1 MDNLK
6 ENKPTVTPISAEK
19 PKRKPPVFLI
29 ILIIALCCVI
39 AYLGYTY
46 SNLKKQSEIEKTELE
61 RQKNNLENELK
72 SIYNQY
78 DSLKTENDTMNL
90 KLLAEQQRIEK
101 LLKVNANNVYKIRMY
116 EKELQTIREVLKSY
130 VFQIDSLNQA
140 NIALKT
146 ENIEVKQRLKQTE
159 IEKEELIV
167 QKEELTQVVE
177 RASMLS
183 AKNIVI
189 TPLNKR
195 SKENLNANKV
205 DKIRTCFT
213 IRENAVV
220 VPGNKTVYL
229 RIARPDEVILTS
241 GVNLFE
247 YQGEQ
252 IVFTAS
258 REVQYENA
266 DVELCIFWTNDGQL
280 TPGAYKVSIFTEGNE
295 IGSSTFTLK

>member
-1 MDNLK
+1 MENIQ
-6 ENKPTVTPISAEK
+6 ENKPSGPVIQAGK
-19 PKRKPPVFLI
+19 PKRKPPVLLI

-46 SNLKKQSEIEKTELE
+46 HNLKKQSEIEKTELE
-61 RQKNNLENELK
+61 RQKGNLENELK

-116 EKELQTIREVLKSY
+116 EKELATIREVLKSY
-130 VFQIDSLNQA
+130 VYQIDSLNQA
-140 NIALKT
+140 NIALRT
-146 ENIEVKQRLKQTE
+146 ENIEVKQKLKQTE

-167 QKEELTQVVE
+167 QKEELSQVVE
-177 RASMLS
+177 KASVLN

-195 SKENLNANKV
+195 SKENLNANKI

-213 IRENAVV
+213 IRENAVIP
-220 VPGNKTVYL
+220 PGNKIIYL
-229 RIARPDEVILTS
+229 RIARPDDVILTS
-241 GVNLFE
+241 GVDLFE

-252 IVFTAS
+252 IVYTAS
-258 REVQYENA
+258 REVQYENT

-280 TPGAYKVSIFTEGNE
+280 TPGAYKVNIYAEGND